1 MMVLAS
7 FSRVGWWEKEQCGIW
22 QNWPA
27 GVLCCLLLFLIGARE
42 SLSPGGGSINVVPGM
57 QLLVIICKIR
67 WFWWMKMRQSTYR
80 NNENEMLWWLKKRNY
95 FWQTSLWWVPPL
107 ASLDL
112 QAAFPATQIWCHKK
126 REVMEIFDVLLE
138 ILFCE
143 LKLCSNILLKP
154 ASVLEPPP
162 PRSPLPPGWLSST
175 PKPTSTLLHCCDHCC
190 HCHHL

>member
-1 MMVLAS
+1 MMGLTS

-67 WFWWMKMRQSTYR
+67 WFWWMKMRQSMYR

-95 FWQTSLWWVPPL
+95 FLTDISLMSSSSCILGL
-107 ASLDL
+107 ASCFSCNTNMMSQKARGHGD
-112 QAAFPATQIWCHKK
+112 IWCFTWNH
-126 REVMEIFDVLLE
+126 
-138 ILFCE
+138 ILWIEAMF
-143 LKLCSNILLKP
+143 
-154 ASVLEPPP
+154 
-162 PRSPLPPGWLSST
+162 
-175 PKPTSTLLHCCDHCC
+175 
-190 HCHHL
+190 

>member
-42 SLSPGGGSINVVPGM
+42 SLSPGGGSINGVPGM

-67 WFWWMKMRQSTYR
+67 WFWWMKMRQSMYR

-112 QAAFPATQIWCHKK
+112 RAAFPATQINININ
-126 REVMEIFDVLLE
+126 IF
-138 ILFCE
+138 
-143 LKLCSNILLKP
+143 LKP

-175 PKPTSTLLHCCDHCC
+175 PKPTSALQASSSPHCCDHCC